1 MIDLRPKVLDY
12 VMAYGP
18 ALPVQ
23 VSKAIN
29 SNILF
34 SSAVL
39 SELVSNRQVFMSN
52 AKIGGSSLYYTK
64 GQEAKL
70 QRLREYLPDMP
81 KKAYDFLKEKLLL
94 RDKSLEPYQ
103 RVAFRE
109 LKDFAVPITVKYNN
123 EELLFWKWYLVTDE
137 QVNEMIRKELG
148 IKPENQEVKEPIREE
163 KNLEEAKE
171 EKQET
176 LKEKPARLKKI
187 GKEIKADIA
196 MVYFQKNNINVLSAE
211 QTKKNKENAY
221 LVELH
226 SQIGNLSYLAC
237 FKDKKKINEED
248 LILAHHNGQRHKLPV
263 LFLASGEL
271 TKAAEELLNKD
282 LKGMMVFKKI

>member
-18 ALPVQ
+18 SLPVQ
-23 VSKAIN
+23 VSKVIN
-29 SNILF
+29 SSILF

-39 SELVSNRQVFMSN
+39 SELVANRQVFMSN

-70 QRLREYLPDMP
+70 QRLREYLSDTP

-94 RDKSLEPYQ
+94 RDKTLEPYQ

-123 EELLFWKWYLVTDE
+123 EEFLFWKWYLVTDE
-137 QVNEMIRKELG
+137 QVNEIIKKELG
-148 IKPENQEVKEPIREE
+148 IKPEKQEVKKPAEEE
-163 KNLEEAKE
+163 KQLEKTKE

-176 LKEKPARLKKI
+176 LKEKPARPKKKD
-187 GKEIKADIA
+187 KEIKADIA
-196 MVYFQKNNINVLSAE
+196 MIYFQKNNINILNTE
-211 QTKKNKENAY
+211 QTKKNKENSY
-221 LVELH
+221 FIELP
-226 SQIGNLSYLAC
+226 SQIGNLPYLAC
-237 FKDKKKINEED
+237 FKDKKKISDED
-248 LILAHHNGQRHKLPV
+248 LILAHHKGQHHGLPV

-282 LKGMMVFKKI
+282 LKGMIVFKRI

>member
-18 ALPVQ
+18 SLPVQ
-23 VSKAIN
+23 VSKVIN
-29 SNILF
+29 SSILF

-39 SELVSNRQVFMSN
+39 SELVANRQVFMSN

-70 QRLREYLPDMP
+70 QRLREYLSDTP

-94 RDKSLEPYQ
+94 RDKTLEPYQ

-123 EELLFWKWYLVTDE
+123 EEFLFWKWYLVTDE
-137 QVNEMIRKELG
+137 QVNEIIKKELG
-148 IKPENQEVKEPIREE
+148 IKPEKQEVKKPAEEE
-163 KNLEEAKE
+163 KQLEKTKE

-176 LKEKPARLKKI
+176 LKEKPARPKKKD
-187 GKEIKADIA
+187 KEIKADIA
-196 MVYFQKNNINVLSAE
+196 MIYFQKNNINILNTE
-211 QTKKNKENAY
+211 QTKKNKEN
-221 LVELH
+221 
-226 SQIGNLSYLAC
+226 
-237 FKDKKKINEED
+237 
-248 LILAHHNGQRHKLPV
+248 
-263 LFLASGEL
+263 
-271 TKAAEELLNKD
+271 
-282 LKGMMVFKKI
+282 